1 MDANFGVI
9 RFKADIRLKFP
20 VGVSP
25 TLNKNPSAYRSQIG
39 FYLIGSFKKCDV
51 LHSTLILFSVRLL
64 SMNIAMKAVGFWL
77 FWSNRL
83 LLYLCF
89 VEVCPDG
96 WLNYGSSCYYVK
108 DTVTRKQSDARQH
121 CQNLGGDLAIIKSEN
136 QNDFIFN
143 LIRSQNTFTKWGAW
157 IGMERKPDGKF
168 YWIDNTPEEGSY
180 SIWSDG
186 EPNNF
191 RRSENCVQMYGNSP
205 LEKEWNDLFC
215 EVSEVELN
223 NAPVI
228 VCQRSM
234 WGVNWQ
240 SALKELAGTSKKDT

>member
-1 MDANFGVI
+1 
-9 RFKADIRLKFP
+9 
-20 VGVSP
+20 
-25 TLNKNPSAYRSQIG
+25 
-39 FYLIGSFKKCDV
+39 
-51 LHSTLILFSVRLL
+51 
-64 SMNIAMKAVGFWL
+64 MKAVGFWL

-143 LIRSQNTFTKWGAW
+143 LIRSQNTFTIWGAW
-157 IGMERKPDGKF
+157 IGMERKSDGKF
-168 YWIDNTPEEGSY
+168 YWIDNTPVEGSY
-180 SIWSDG
+180 SIWAGG
-186 EPNNF
+186 EPNNAGG
-191 RRSENCVQMYGNSP
+191 SENCVQMYGNDP
-205 LEKEWNDLFC
+205 LRKTWNNFSC
-215 EVSEVELN
+215 EVGVN

-228 VCQRSM
+228 VCQRAM
-234 WGVNWQ
+234 WGVHWQ
-240 SALKELAGTSKKDT
+240 SALKRISWNIEERYINKKWQACFLLELMSS

>member
-1 MDANFGVI
+1 
-9 RFKADIRLKFP
+9 
-20 VGVSP
+20 
-25 TLNKNPSAYRSQIG
+25 
-39 FYLIGSFKKCDV
+39 
-51 LHSTLILFSVRLL
+51 
-64 SMNIAMKAVGFWL
+64 MKAVGFWL

-89 VEVCPDG
+89 VEGCPDG

-108 DTVTRKQSDARQH
+108 DTATRKQSDARQH

-136 QNDFIFN
+136 QNDFIFS
-143 LIRSQNTFTKWGAW
+143 LIQSQNTFTKWGAW
-157 IGMERKPDGKF
+157 IGIQRRKADGKF
-168 YWIDNTPEEGSY
+168 SWIDNTPVDGSY
-180 SIWSDG
+180 SIWAGG
-186 EPNNF
+186 EPNNAGG
-191 RRSENCVQMYGNSP
+191 SENCVQMYGNSP

>member
-1 MDANFGVI
+1 
-9 RFKADIRLKFP
+9 
-20 VGVSP
+20 
-25 TLNKNPSAYRSQIG
+25 
-39 FYLIGSFKKCDV
+39 
-51 LHSTLILFSVRLL
+51 
-64 SMNIAMKAVGFWL
+64 MKAVGFWL

-89 VEVCPDG
+89 VEESGCPEG
-96 WLNYGSSCYYVK
+96 WLNDGSSCYYVK
-108 DTVTRKQSDARQH
+108 DTVTGKQSDARQH

-143 LIRSQNTFTKWGAW
+143 LTRSQSTFTKWGAW
-157 IGMERKPDGKF
+157 IGMERKYDGKF
-168 YWIDNTPEEGSY
+168 YWIDNTPAEGSY
-180 SIWSDG
+180 AIWSGG

-191 RRSENCVQMYGNSP
+191 KGSENCVQMYGNTP
-205 LEKEWNDLFC
+205 LGKKWNDLFC
-215 EVSEVELN
+215 EVKFPD
-223 NAPVI
+223 APVI